1 MRYLFLALFLST
13 TLWASSIEEYGV
25 NSGNFVVFV
34 PTVTSNKLIVALHGS
49 GERANNFIQNW
60 TKEAEARHYFVV
72 APNSTDPNGWSGED
86 MNRIM
91 KIVATAQSAYGIKK
105 TLLSGASSGG
115 QVALLLGINE
125 FPYFNA
131 VQTFMGLAITEM
143 GKYIQY
149 QSEKKNRR
157 PILLIH
163 GVKDA
168 MIPIK
173 YARMNRDFLKS
184 KHYPITY
191 WEEPNMVH
199 ENYRQDNNKIL
210 DWFERLR

>member
-1 MRYLFLALFLST
+1 MRILFLGMFLST
-13 TLWASSIEEYGV
+13 MLWASHIEEYDV
-25 NSGNFVVFV
+25 NKGNFIIFI
-34 PTVTSNKLIVALHGS
+34 PTITSNKMIVALHGS
-49 GERANNFIQNW
+49 GERAINFVQNW
-60 TKEAEARHYFVV
+60 TKEAQARHYYVV

-91 KIVATAQSAYGIKK
+91 KIVATAQSTYSIKR

-125 FPYFNA
+125 YPYFNA

-143 GKYIQY
+143 GKFIKF
-149 QSEKKNRR
+149 QSVAKNRR

-163 GVKDA
+163 GLKDA

-173 YARMNRDFLKS
+173 FAQMNRDFLKS
-184 KHYPITY
+184 KNYAITY
-191 WEEPNMVH
+191 WEEPNMIH

-210 DWFERLR
+210 DWFEKLR

>member
-1 MRYLFLALFLST
+1 MRIFLVVLFLT
-13 TLWASSIEEYGV
+13 PILWASSIEEYGI
-25 NSGNFVVFV
+25 NSGNFVVFI
-34 PTVTSNKLIVALHGS
+34 PTITSNKMIVALHGS
-49 GERANNFIQNW
+49 GERANNFVQNW
-60 TKEAEARHYFVV
+60 TKEAEARHYYVV
-72 APNSTDPNGWSGED
+72 VPNSTDPNGWSGED

-91 KIVATAQSAYGIKK
+91 KIVATAQSTYGIKR

-125 FPYFNA
+125 YPYFNA

-143 GKYIQY
+143 GQYIKY
-149 QSEKKNRR
+149 QSVKKNRR

-163 GVKDA
+163 GRKDA

-173 YARMNRDFLKS
+173 YAQMNRDFLKS
-184 KHYPITY
+184 KDYSITY

-199 ENYRQDNNKIL
+199 EDYRQDNNKIL